1 MKYRALLFSRATAAL
16 AVLAGCPLAGG
27 KGEEK
32 QAQAAKAKM
41 EQNIQA
47 GYTASM
53 DIQYQDIEATAVID
67 QSSPGDYV
75 ITFQSPEAMNG
86 MEFATKGEKITLSYR
101 GLSASFTTDDFFNSA
116 IAKQLIRTMN
126 AVTSKEGL
134 SLSMEEQALLI
145 EGALDTGDF
154 TLKIDRE
161 NGNFLHL
168 SIPSEGLEVNFT
180 NFQLLSR

>member
-1 MKYRALLFSRATAAL
+1 MKYRALLFSLATAAL

-27 KGEEK
+27 KVEEK

-41 EQNIQA
+41 E
-47 GYTASM
+47 
-53 DIQYQDIEATAVID
+53 

-168 SIPSEGLEVNFT
+168 SVPSEGLEVNFT